1 MSLDERRVAYADTTE
16 LCVSW
21 LPRSW
26 HHCGTSAFGVYH
38 WTLECVIMIIRTKIA
53 ATVDASPRR
62 KCPLRVSPL
71 VRSLAWSPVLFHQHH
86 RLWRQD
92 HPNAQKINIR
102 VGQKV
107 ILKEYESVTTGDLS
121 RKAPLENP
129 PLLRLLAPPGPSR
142 PAYGPLPR
150 AP

>member
-26 HHCGTSAFGVYH
+26 HHCGTTAFGVYH

-62 KCPLRVSPL
+62 KCPCGCRRLYAVWLGR
-71 VRSLAWSPVLFHQHH
+71 RSCS
-86 RLWRQD
+86 
-92 HPNAQKINIR
+92 INITVSGGKTIR
-102 VGQKV
+102 AHRRSTYGVGQKV
-107 ILKEYESVTTGDLS
+107 ILKEYESVTAGDLS
-121 RKAPLENP
+121 RKAPVENP